1 MDLLPTAE
9 QQDIADT
16 AAQFLRERL
25 PAAAIREWREDP
37 SPVPVAT
44 WKECA
49 ALGLLGLS
57 LLEEC
62 GGAGAGLSEEALV
75 FREIGRIPA
84 PGPFLSTVLG
94 ARLAAAAG
102 DRELASAIVGGATP
116 VGLGL
121 PRHPAALTPAALDGP
136 LDLLDATVP
145 GLVLVLAEDA
155 AALVH
160 TDALTTVAPVPSLDP
175 GVRLASA
182 TADASALVHHLP
194 AESEPIGLRALV
206 LAAALLCGIAEGV
219 RDASVEYAK
228 TREQFGRPIGVNQ
241 AIKHRCADMAVAAEA
256 AMAQVFFAAA
266 ALDAGREDAEF
277 QARSALVVAAQA
289 ARDGAAANVQ
299 IHGGIGYTYEH
310 DAHLY
315 VKRAEVWTNAL
326 GPRGVHLDRLLRLAG
341 SM

>member
-1 MDLLPTAE
+1 MDLLPTDE
-9 QQDIADT
+9 QQHIADT
-16 AAQFLRERL
+16 AAEFLREQL
-25 PAAAIREWREDP
+25 PTSAIREWREDP
-37 SPVPVAT
+37 APVPAAT

-57 LLEEC
+57 LPEEC
-62 GGAGAGLSEEALV
+62 GGAGAGLIEEALV

-84 PGPFLSTVLG
+84 PGPFLPTVLA

-102 DRELASAIVGGATP
+102 DRDLASTVAGGAMP
-116 VGLGL
+116 VGLGM
-121 PRHPAALTPAALDGP
+121 PRHPATLTPAALDGP

-145 GLVLVLAEDA
+145 GLVLVLGEDA

-160 TDALTTVAPVPSLDP
+160 TDALTAVTPVPPLDP

-182 TADASALVHHLP
+182 VADGSALVHHLP
-194 AESEPIGLRALV
+194 AEAEPLHLRGLV
-206 LAAALLCGIAEGV
+206 LAAALLCGIAEGA
-219 RDASVEYAK
+219 RDASVGYAK

-256 AMAQVFFAAA
+256 AMAQAFFAAA
-266 ALDAGREDAEF
+266 ALEAGRDDAEF

-289 ARDGAAANVQ
+289 ARTGAAANVQ

-315 VKRAEVWTNAL
+315 VKRAEVWANAL
-326 GPRGVHLDRLLRLAG
+326 GSRGVHLDRLLRLAG
-341 SM
+341 PM